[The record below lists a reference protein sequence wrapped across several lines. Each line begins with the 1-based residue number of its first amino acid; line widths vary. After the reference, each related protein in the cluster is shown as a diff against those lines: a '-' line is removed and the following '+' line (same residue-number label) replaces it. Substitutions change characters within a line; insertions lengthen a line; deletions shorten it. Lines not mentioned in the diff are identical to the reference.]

1 MGGDVAP
8 ISWGSPF
15 NGGDIAL
22 LSTGSSRCLRKEAS
36 SLGIIFVL
44 QEPLMIE
51 SHSHFP
57 QGKSLFDRGDL
68 PFALRKVSCLL
79 REAHLVTQEGP
90 LMASALVSL
99 LSAYPPPP
107 A

>member
-1 MGGDVAP
+1 MAS

-22 LSTGSSRCLRKEAS
+22 LSTGSSLFKE
-36 SLGIIFVL
+36 GDIIFVL
-44 QEPLMIE
+44 QEPLIIE
-51 SHSHFP
+51 SHNHFP

-68 PFALRKVSCLL
+68 PFALKKVSCLMQ
-79 REAHLVTQEGP
+79 EAHLVTQEGP

-107 A
+107 QHDLWGA